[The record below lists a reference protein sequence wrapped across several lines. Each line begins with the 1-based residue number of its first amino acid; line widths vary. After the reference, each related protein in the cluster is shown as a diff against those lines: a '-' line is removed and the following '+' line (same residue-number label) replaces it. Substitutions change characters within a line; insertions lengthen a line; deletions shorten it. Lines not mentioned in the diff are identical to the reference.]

1 MEKYGTQTAARALAI
16 QMLEE
21 EREAEREAG
30 ALNFIASW
38 GPCGTRTVAP
48 ASRIPIRAE
57 DLVVAA
63 TAMEVVATR
72 EGQVA
77 TGSGAITL

>member
-21 EREAEREAG
+21 EREAG
-30 ALNFIASW
+30 ALNFIAIW

-48 ASRIPIRAE
+48 ASQIPIRAE
-57 DLVVAA
+57 DQVVAA

-72 EGQVA
+72 EGRVA
-77 TGSGAITL
+77 MGLGAITL